1 VKAARAAR
9 SHGTPFP
16 RFTWFECG
24 CGCGYEG
31 ECEIV
36 QWQLEDAMLFALD
49 LYEGEQARL
58 RFDDDAVADAER
70 RVAEALAQ
78 GRR

>member
-1 VKAARAAR
+1 
-9 SHGTPFP
+9 
-16 RFTWFECG
+16 
-24 CGCGYEG
+24 
-31 ECEIV
+31 V